1 MARENKQ
8 LFTPGN
14 FKLADGTR
22 GMVAGNGP
30 PIIFLHGVGLDR
42 RMWQAQVYFFA
53 RTHSVICYDLLGH
66 GESGKID
73 GPVKLGDFAVQ
84 LERIWAALGLD
95 KASLIG
101 FSFGG
106 LIAQDFA
113 ATHSGR
119 IEKLILISTV
129 YDRSEAERAGVEAR
143 LVKAQREGPASIY
156 PAALERWFSPA
167 FAAGQPEQMQEL
179 HHRMLDND
187 DISFLKA
194 YEIFAFGD
202 KEIAGKISGI
212 NCPTLIMT
220 GEHDRGSTP
229 AMAWRMAKEIL
240 NARVCIIAE
249 GRHMMPME
257 MAQEVNRNLA
267 RFIVEQ

>member
-1 MARENKQ
+1 MARKNKQ
-8 LFTPGN
+8 LFTAGN
-14 FKLADGTR
+14 FKLADRTA
-22 GMVAGNGP
+22 GMVAGKGP

-42 RMWQAQVYFFA
+42 HMWQAQVIFLA
-53 RTHSVICYDLLGH
+53 QTHSVICYDLLGH
-66 GESGKID
+66 GESGKIE
-73 GPVKLGDFAVQ
+73 GPVKLGDFAGQ
-84 LERIWAALGLD
+84 LERLWAALGVD

-113 ATHSGR
+113 ARHSAK

-167 FAAGQPEQMQEL
+167 FLAGRAEQIEEL

-187 DISFLKA
+187 EISFLQA

-202 KEIAGKISGI
+202 KEIAGKIGRIS
-212 NCPTLIMT
+212 CPTLIMT
-220 GEHDRGSTP
+220 GEHDRGSTA
-229 AMAWRMAKEIL
+229 AMAWRMAKEIS

-257 MAQEVNRNLA
+257 MAQEVNRGLA
-267 RFIVEQ
+267 RFILER

>member
-8 LFTPGN
+8 VLGPGN
-14 FKLADGTR
+14 FKLADGTA
-22 GMVAGNGP
+22 GIVAGRGP
-30 PIIFLHGVGLDR
+30 PLIFLHGVGLDR

-66 GESGKID
+66 GDSAKII
-73 GPVKLGDFAVQ
+73 GPVNLDEFVMQ
-84 LERIWAALGLD
+84 LERLFATLGLG

-113 ATHSGR
+113 ARHSAK

-143 LVKAQREGPASIY
+143 LVKAQRQGPASIY

-167 FAAGQPEQMQEL
+167 FVAGQPEQMQEL

-187 DISFLKA
+187 EMSFLKA

-202 KEIAGKISGI
+202 QEIAGRIGGI

-229 AMAWRMAKEIL
+229 AMAWRMAKKIP

-257 MAQEVNRNLA
+257 MAQEVNRGLA
-267 RFIVEQ
+267 SFILER

>member
-1 MARENKQ
+1 VR
-8 LFTPGN
+8 PGN
-14 FKLADGTR
+14 FKLADGTA
-22 GMVAGNGP
+22 GMVAGKGP
-30 PIIFLHGVGLDR
+30 PLIFLHGVGLDR
-42 RMWQAQVYFFA
+42 RMWQAQVHFFA

-66 GESGKID
+66 GESGKIVEPASLED
-73 GPVKLGDFAVQ
+73 FVKQ
-84 LERIWAALGLD
+84 LERLWAALGLD

-113 ATHSGR
+113 ARHSAL
-119 IEKLILISTV
+119 IEKLILMSTV
-129 YDRSEAERAGVEAR
+129 YDRSEAERAEIEGR
-143 LVKAQREGPASIY
+143 LVTAQRDGPASIY
-156 PAALERWFSPA
+156 PAALKRWFSPA
-167 FAAGQPEQMQEL
+167 FVAGQPEQIQEL

-202 KEIAGKISGI
+202 KAIAGKIGRIS
-212 NCPTLIMT
+212 CPTLIMT
-220 GEHDRGSTP
+220 GEQDRGSTP
-229 AMAWRMAKEIL
+229 AMGWRMAREIF

-257 MAQEVNRNLA
+257 MAQEVNRGIA
-267 RFIVEQ
+267 RFIVEK